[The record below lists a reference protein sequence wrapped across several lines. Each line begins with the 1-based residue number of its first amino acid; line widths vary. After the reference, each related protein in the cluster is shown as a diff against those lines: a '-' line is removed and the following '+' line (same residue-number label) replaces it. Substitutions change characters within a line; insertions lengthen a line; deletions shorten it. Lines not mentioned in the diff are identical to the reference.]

1 VTAGGKHVAGRL
13 RPSPRWS
20 GFSSSCTRSP
30 WGHPPS
36 ACCGFRGWVPPRWT
50 SSRRHW
56 PDSLVHRQPA
66 RCHGRHL
73 LWTSS
78 CLHDRT
84 LASEPGPSCKR
95 ELHHAVLDCRPR
107 GATQRANSRS
117 RSMDSRIDG
126 RLGYHSRESFRRTA
140 AKRTSPLVVRGSSR
154 RTGAK
159 TTGSPVVRG
168 VVRRTAV
175 NALRLGDAHPRWR
188 SSAWTHQCCA
198 TPFVSAVRTSKA
210 PCSPEQCG

>member
-140 AKRTSPLVVRGSSR
+140 AKRTSPLGRGRVVSPHRGQNDRLTSR
-154 RTGAK
+154 ARGR
-159 TTGSPVVRG
+159 SPHGRQ
-168 VVRRTAV
+168 RAQ
-175 NALRLGDAHPRWR
+175 
-188 SSAWTHQCCA
+188 AWG
-198 TPFVSAVRTSKA
+198 RTSKMEIVGLD
-210 PCSPEQCG
+210 PSMLRHSIRERC

>member
-140 AKRTSPLVVRGSSR
+140 AKRTSPLGRARVVSPHRGQNDR
-154 RTGAK
+154 LTFRARGR
-159 TTGSPVVRG
+159 SPHGRQRAQARG
-168 VVRRTAV
+168 
-175 NALRLGDAHPRWR
+175 
-188 SSAWTHQCCA
+188 
-198 TPFVSAVRTSKA
+198 RTSKMEIVGLD
-210 PCSPEQCG
+210 PSMLRHSIRERC